1 MSVYDSKDLMT
12 LKAAAREFDVPTV
25 TLQMAIDQG
34 GLRLISLEGQG
45 LLSRHDVEQ
54 FVKRTVKQGAGNRV
68 VSRFRR

>member
-12 LKAAAREFDVPTV
+12 LKAAAREFDVPTL